1 MRRSFALSLILI
13 AALASNAFAVGEA
26 RLTGK
31 FTDSAG
37 KPLPNGTITVS
48 TSKGRNFKQVYKT
61 KPDGTYAIFLI
72 DGTVSYD
79 FLFEAPGFAS
89 YKENMK
95 LKLGEPN
102 VKDVSLVAAN
112 AAAAPAAASSPAIP
126 MIDPAIVAYN
136 EGAVL
141 FNEGKDAEAI
151 VKFEAATAAKPDLVT
166 AYAGLARAYYRTK
179 NYSKAIEAANK
190 VIAIDSDD
198 ADMTAI
204 LAESYT
210 QTGNTEKAAQFKSKV
225 PVNPTRAFNEAAKA
239 INAGKDTDAEPL
251 LKQCISADPKFAL
264 AYYELG
270 MVYVRSG
277 KSAEARTNLEQYL
290 ALQPNGKDAATAKE
304 MLKYV
309 K

>member
-1 MRRSFALSLILI
+1 MRRSFALSLVLI
-13 AALASNAFAVGEA
+13 AALASNAFAIGEA

-31 FTDSAG
+31 VTDNDG
-37 KPLPNGTITVS
+37 KPLPNATITVS
-48 TSKGRNFKQVYKT
+48 TNKGRNFKQVYKT
-61 KPDGTYAIFLI
+61 KLDGTYAIFLI
-72 DGTVSYD
+72 DGTITYD
-79 FLFEAPGFAS
+79 FLFEAPGFAF

-102 VKDVSLVAAN
+102 VKDVSLLPAN
-112 AAAAPAAASSPAIP
+112 AASAAAASIATVTT
-126 MIDPAIVAYN
+126 IDPAVVAYN
-136 EGAVL
+136 EGAAL

-166 AYAGLARAYYRTK
+166 AYAGMARAYYRTK

-190 VIAIDSDD
+190 VIAVDSDD

-210 QTGNTEKAAQFKSKV
+210 QTGNKEKAAQFKSKV
-225 PVNPTRAFNEAAKA
+225 PVNPARAFNEAAKA
-239 INAGKDTDAEPL
+239 INAGKDADAEPL
-251 LKQCISADPKFAL
+251 LKQAISADPKFAL

>member
-13 AALASNAFAVGEA
+13 AALASNAFAMGEA

-31 FTDSAG
+31 VLDSNG
-37 KPLPNGTITVS
+37 KPLPNATITVS
-48 TSKGRNFKQVYKT
+48 TNKGRNFKQVYKT
-61 KPDGTYAIFLI
+61 KPDGTYAVFLI
-72 DGTVSYD
+72 DGTIPYD
-79 FLFEAPGFAS
+79 FLFEAPGFAF

-102 VKDVSLVAAN
+102 IKDVSLIPAN
-112 AAAAPAAASSPAIP
+112 AAPAASSAAVTT
-126 MIDPAIVAYN
+126 IDPAVVAYN
-136 EGAVL
+136 EGAAL

-151 VKFEAATAAKPDLVT
+151 VKFEAATAAKPDLVS

-190 VIAIDSDD
+190 VMAIDSDD

-239 INAGKDTDAEPL
+239 INAGKDADAEPL

>member
-1 MRRSFALSLILI
+1 MRRSFALSLVLI
-13 AALASNAFAVGEA
+13 AALASNAFAIGEA

-31 FTDSAG
+31 VLDGAG
-37 KPLPNGTITVS
+37 KPVPNATITVS
-48 TSKGRNFKQVYKT
+48 TNKGRNFKQVYKA
-61 KPDGTYAIFLI
+61 KADGTYAIYLI
-72 DGTVSYD
+72 DGTLSYD
-79 FLFEAPGFAS
+79 FLYEAPGFAP

-102 VKDVSLVAAN
+102 LKDVSLNAAN
-112 AAAAPAAASSPAIP
+112 AANAPAVAVTT
-126 MIDPAIVAYN
+126 IDPAAVAYN
-136 EGAVL
+136 EGAAL
-141 FNEGKDAEAI
+141 FNQGKDAEAI
-151 VKFEAATAAKPDLVT
+151 VKFEAATAAKPDLVA
-166 AYAGLARAYYRTK
+166 AYAGLARAYYRNK

-190 VIAIDSDD
+190 VIAVDADD

-204 LAESYT
+204 LADSYT
-210 QTGNTEKAAQFKSKV
+210 LTGNKEKAAQFKSKV
-225 PVNPTRAFNEAAKA
+225 PVNPTTAFNEAAKA
-239 INAGKDTDAEPL
+239 INAGKDADAEPL
-251 LKQCISADPKFAL
+251 LKQAIGANPKFAM

-290 ALQPNGKDAATAKE
+290 VLEPNGKEAATAKE